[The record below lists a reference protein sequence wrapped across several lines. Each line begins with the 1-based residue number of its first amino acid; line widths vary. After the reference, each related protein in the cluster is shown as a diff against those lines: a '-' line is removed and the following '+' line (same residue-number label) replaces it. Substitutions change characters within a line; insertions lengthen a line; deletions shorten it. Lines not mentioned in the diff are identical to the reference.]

1 MIDIF
6 GLSVEMLITLA
17 LLCLAVVLFVSE
29 WVRIDVAA
37 LIILLLIGFAGELP
51 GVDPLLSAD
60 AVLDGFSSNA
70 VIAMIAIMII
80 GAGLEKAGLMA
91 TVADLMLKTGRNS
104 ESRVMIRLTSLIGMI
119 SGFMQNVG
127 ATALFL
133 PVVSRISDRTGIAL
147 SRLMMPLGFC
157 AILGG
162 TLSMI
167 GCSSLIMLNDL
178 MQSAVVDGDYSVQ
191 PFGLFDVTPIG
202 LALLSSGIVF
212 FAVAGRHLLP
222 VLDNPMRRAATTA
235 EYLEKVY
242 GIQGVVFQINVE
254 QDSSIAGKSVRELED
269 SEHAPQIIS
278 LNSGKELRLAPNRD
292 DIIWAGSQLW
302 LLGHRDEVEQ
312 FAQHHALETTEVPL
326 SIFEPK
332 SDYAGIAEVVIPPG
346 SRLINGDVGEFRLRR
361 HYRTNLLGVYRSGKT
376 YQNNLRALKIQ
387 GGDTLI
393 VYGRWKDI
401 AEMEKDPAFVIA
413 SDFPKQILRPEKLP
427 LAIACFLLALLLTVT
442 TSVKIAL
449 ALLVG
454 AVAMV
459 LCKVITIDEAYKS
472 VSWRTIFLL
481 AALIP
486 LGAAVEK
493 TGTAAWIAS
502 HMLSLLHGASGW
514 QVQTMLAILG
524 TVFTLVMSNVGA
536 VVLLVPIAMSLAVQT
551 GADPAIYA
559 LTVALATS
567 NSFLLPTHQVN
578 ALIMGPAGYR
588 NTDYMRV
595 GGIMTLIYLVVLIP
609 MINLVL

>member
-1 MIDIF
+1 MLEIF

-17 LLCLAVVLFVSE
+17 LLCLAVVLFITE
-29 WVRIDVAA
+29 WVRVDVAA

-51 GVDPLLSAD
+51 GVKPLLAAE
-60 AVLDGFSSNA
+60 AVLHGFSSNA
-70 VIAMIAIMII
+70 VIAMIAIMVI

-91 TVADLMLKTGRNS
+91 SVAEFMLRAGQNS
-104 ESRVMIRLTSLIGMI
+104 ETRVMLRLTSLIGVI

-133 PVVSRISDRTGIAL
+133 PVVSRMADRTGVAL

-178 MQSAVVDGDYSVQ
+178 MLAAGKNGGFSVQ

-202 LALLSSGIVF
+202 IALLMSGIAF
-212 FAVAGRHLLP
+212 FAVVGRHMLP
-222 VLDNPMRRAATTA
+222 VLDNPNRSLITTA
-235 EYLEKVY
+235 DYLERVY
-242 GIQGVVFQINVE
+242 AIQGVVFQINVA
-254 QDSSIAGKSVRELED
+254 QDSTIAGKSVRELED
-269 SEHAPQIIS
+269 SEHSPQIIS
-278 LNSGKELRLAPNRD
+278 LNSGKQLRLAPNRD

-302 LLGHRDEVEQ
+302 LLGHRQEIEQ
-312 FAQHHALETTEVPL
+312 FASLHDLEITEVPL
-326 SIFEPK
+326 STFEPK
-332 SDYAGIAEVVIPPG
+332 SEYAGIAEVVIPPG

-361 HYRTNLLGVYRSGKT
+361 HYRTNLLGVYRNGKT
-376 YQNNLRALKIQ
+376 YQNNLRALQIQ

-401 AEMEKDPAFVIA
+401 AEMAKDPAFVVA

-427 LAIACFLLALLLTVT
+427 LAILCFLFALVLAVT
-442 TSVKIAL
+442 TDVKLAL
-449 ALLVG
+449 ALLAG

-459 LCKVITIDEAYKS
+459 LCKVISIDEAYKS
-472 VSWRTIFLL
+472 VSWRTVFLL

-486 LGAAVEK
+486 LGASVEK
-493 TGTAAWIAS
+493 TGTATWIAN
-502 HMLSLLHGASGW
+502 HLLELLDGVSRLE
-514 QVQTMLAILG
+514 VQILLAVLATG
-524 TVFTLVMSNVGA
+524 FTLVMSNVGS
-536 VVLLVPIAMSLAVQT
+536 VVLLVPIAMRLAEQI
-551 GADPAIYA
+551 GADPAVYA

-588 NTDYMRV
+588 NLDYVRV
-595 GGIMTLIYLVVLIP
+595 GGVMSVIYIAVLII
-609 MINLVL
+609 MMNVIF

>member
-1 MIDIF
+1 
-6 GLSVEMLITLA
+6 MLITLA
-17 LLCLAVVLFVSE
+17 LLCLAILLFVTE
-29 WVRIDVAA
+29 WARVDVAA
-37 LIILLLIGFAGELP
+37 LIILLLIGFAGEIP
-51 GVDPLLSAD
+51 GVNPLLSTE
-60 AVLDGFSSNA
+60 AVLHGFSSNA

-80 GAGLEKAGLMA
+80 GAGLEKAGLMVS
-91 TVADLMLKTGRNS
+91 VADLMLKNGRNG
-104 ESRVMIRLTSLIGMI
+104 ERRVVMRLTSLIGLL

-133 PVVSRISDRTGIAL
+133 PVVSRIADRSGIAL

-178 MQSAVVDGDYSVQ
+178 MQAANHDGLFPVQ
-191 PFGLFDVTPIG
+191 PFDLFDVTPIG
-202 LALLSSGIVF
+202 MALLASGIVF
-212 FAVAGRHLLP
+212 FVVAGKYLLP
-222 VLDNPMRRAATTA
+222 ELDNPERRLTTTA
-235 EYLEKVY
+235 DYLERVY
-242 GIQGVVFQINVE
+242 SIQGVVFQIDVA
-254 QDSSIAGKSVRELED
+254 QDSSIAGKTVRELED

-278 LNSGKELRLAPNRD
+278 LSSGRQLRLAPNRD

-302 LLGHRDEVEQ
+302 LLGHREEIEQ
-312 FAQHHALETTEVPL
+312 FANQHDLDIIEVPL
-326 SIFEPK
+326 STFEPK

-361 HYRTNLLGVYRSGKT
+361 HYRTNLLGVYRNGKT
-376 YQNNLRALKIQ
+376 YQNNLRALRIQ

-401 AEMEKDPAFVIA
+401 AEMAKDPAFVVA

-427 LAIACFLLALLLTVT
+427 LAVVCFALALFLAV
-442 TSVKIAL
+442 SSEVKLAL
-449 ALLVG
+449 ALLAG

-459 LCKVITIDEAYKS
+459 LCKVISIDEAYQS
-472 VSWRTIFLL
+472 VSWRTVFLL

-486 LGAAVEK
+486 LGAAIEK
-493 TGTAAWIAS
+493 TGTAAWIAN
-502 HMLSLLHGASGW
+502 HLVSLLDGASGL
-514 QVQTMLAILG
+514 QVQIMLAVLA
-524 TVFTLVMSNVGA
+524 TAFTLVMSNVGA
-536 VVLLVPIAMSLAVQT
+536 VVLLVPIAMRLAVQI
-551 GADPAIYA
+551 GAEPSVFA

-588 NTDYMRV
+588 NADYLKV
-595 GGIMTLIYLVVLIP
+595 GGAMTVIYLIVLVI
-609 MINLVL
+609 MMNLLY